1 MWNSLHHL
9 AMLQPHRGSIT
20 FYDLRDVLDDLIGIE
35 KGVENETLC
44 IEEHKEPL
52 GLDMEGYVDLVQV
65 RFHDGEPHD
74 FRGTV
79 EVQVVM
85 GDTAR
90 EIWVPLN
97 EEEKDKLEEYI
108 LKYFGPLIV
117 SVLESSIQGK
127 RLERFH
133 DPARAEEKFL

>member
-1 MWNSLHHL
+1 MRATPTPAASWSSTWCRTWPCWCWGEKDKKRTGEMKLSEVRRLWNSLHHL

-74 FRGTV
+74 FRGT
-79 EVQVVM
+79 
-85 GDTAR
+85 
-90 EIWVPLN
+90 
-97 EEEKDKLEEYI
+97 
-108 LKYFGPLIV
+108 
-117 SVLESSIQGK
+117 
-127 RLERFH
+127 
-133 DPARAEEKFL
+133 